1 MISRIRLVKLFE
13 NLQIRST
20 ISILTKFW
28 KSPTNP
34 IFDHRPC
41 YKTVIIF
48 SENFNDQRIWIQR
61 EMCFAS
67 TSENNGT
74 SIGKQCINVNYITE
88 PRRTSNFVNSDARTR
103 FSRYSLE
110 KKSYFPTTDFYLVR

>member
-13 NLQIRST
+13 NLQIRSS
-20 ISILTKFW
+20 IPILTKFW
-28 KSPTNP
+28 KSPTDP

-61 EMCFAS
+61 EMFR
-67 TSENNGT
+67 
-74 SIGKQCINVNYITE
+74 IDFRKQW
-88 PRRTSNFVNSDARTR
+88 NFNRKTM
-103 FSRYSLE
+103 Y
-110 KKSYFPTTDFYLVR
+110 

>member
-1 MISRIRLVKLFE
+1 MISRIRLMKLFE
-13 NLQIRST
+13 NLQIRSS

-41 YKTVIIF
+41 YKTVSLEISTIRESGY
-48 SENFNDQRIWIQR
+48 SER
-61 EMCFAS
+61 CFAS
-67 TSENNGT
+67 ISENNGT

-88 PRRTSNFVNSDARTR
+88 PRRTSNFVNSDVRTR